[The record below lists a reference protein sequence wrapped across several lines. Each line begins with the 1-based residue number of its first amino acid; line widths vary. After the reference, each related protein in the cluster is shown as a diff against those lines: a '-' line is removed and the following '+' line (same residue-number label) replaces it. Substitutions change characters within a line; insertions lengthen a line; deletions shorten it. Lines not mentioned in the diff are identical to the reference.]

1 MAVIELKNVN
11 VAYKDK
17 KEVLKNINLTIER
30 GEIVGLNGDSGCGKS
45 TLAYVIGGFKKA
57 TGEKIKIP
65 ENGVG
70 FVIQGPETALDPIKS
85 IGFTLKETRLCF
97 LKQNKL
103 PIPKT
108 REIDEYISKQLEN
121 FGILRERYKD
131 FPRKFSG
138 GELQRICILRAILR
152 EPKVLILDEATS
164 MLDVLVQAKIIK
176 LLIKIQKEYKLTY
189 LIISHDKKLLELV
202 CNRVFIISDKQL
214 YEVNKNVYS

>member
-70 FVIQGPETALDPIKS
+70 FVIQDPETALDPIKS

-138 GELQRICILRAILR
+138 GELQRIYILRAILR
-152 EPKVLILDEATS
+152 EPKVLILDKATS